1 MSEFHFWL
9 MAGTTLGALLG
20 MYLTIMSWRNMAK
33 ALYHANR
40 GCDSANKAYHYALE
54 SASMWHKTADERAA
68 RIVELMRENGDLR
81 FKLTSIDIEKTA
93 RARAS
98 GDIAD
103 DEFISK

>member
-1 MSEFHFWL
+1 MGL
-9 MAGTTLGALLG
+9 ALLSRH
-20 MYLTIMSWRNMAK
+20 YMAE
-33 ALYHANR
+33 AAYHAER
-40 GCDSANKAYHYALE
+40 AWKHANNTYHCALE